1 MYFEMGICM
10 QVSYTGLSGATFTR
24 KERSKIEQSEKL
36 NFSAVARTTLTGSS
50 GAVIT
55 SHVVPLEQEGMC
67 LSSGPSPVSTIYGMG
82 VHGRVVTTCS
92 FETSSLLLP
101 RLISLHYFL
110 KVNY

>member
-1 MYFEMGICM
+1 M
-10 QVSYTGLSGATFTR
+10 QEVSETGLSGATCTR
-24 KERSKIEQSEKL
+24 KGRSRTEQSEKF
-36 NFSAVARTTLTGSS
+36 NFNAVARATLTGSS

-55 SHVVPLEQEGMC
+55 FHVAPLKQEGVC
-67 LSSGPSPVSTIYGMG
+67 LFSSPSPGSTIYGMG
-82 VHGRVVTTCS
+82 VSGRMVTTGN